1 MGIAL
6 NIIALLLLKL
16 LLLSAALHFLLK
28 VVLVVMDR
36 FKNENG
42 NNYSLPYST
51 KVSAFVNIQNIYFVH
66 LKV

>member
-6 NIIALLLLKL
+6 NTIALLLLKL